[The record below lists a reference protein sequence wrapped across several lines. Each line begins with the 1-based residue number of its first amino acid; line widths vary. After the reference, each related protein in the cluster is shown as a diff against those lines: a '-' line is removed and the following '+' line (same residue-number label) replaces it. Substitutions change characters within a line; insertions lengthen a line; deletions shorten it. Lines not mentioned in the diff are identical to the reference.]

1 MRFEH
6 WFYTLPL
13 RIRSIVR
20 RRQVDRDLDD
30 ETLYH
35 LEVQVEERVA
45 AGMDRDEAR
54 RVVLRGFGEVVRA
67 KEQCRDAR
75 GLNAID
81 SVGQDLRSSCRC
93 RPQFTA
99 RKRADDRQRVRGVSV
114 CVRQNGAPPARH
126 RRVRRGNAAT
136 VRTFDQG
143 TARYR
148 LQLFV
153 QGQNLANAVNYLGY
167 SGTLTSRF
175 FGRPTGVRDMR
186 KIDIGLG
193 LSF

>member
-20 RRQVDRDLDD
+20 RRQVERDLDD
-30 ETLYH
+30 EIQYH

-75 GLNAID
+75 GMNAID
-81 SVGQDLRSSCRC
+81 SVEQLGPTECSPAPGTISS
-93 RPQFTA
+93 
-99 RKRADDRQRVRGVSV
+99 S
-114 CVRQNGAPPARH
+114 
-126 RRVRRGNAAT
+126 AAT
-136 VRTFDQG
+136 TG
-143 TARYR
+143 A
-148 LQLFV
+148 
-153 QGQNLANAVNYLGY
+153 
-167 SGTLTSRF
+167 TS
-175 FGRPTGVRDMR
+175 
-186 KIDIGLG
+186 
-193 LSF
+193 